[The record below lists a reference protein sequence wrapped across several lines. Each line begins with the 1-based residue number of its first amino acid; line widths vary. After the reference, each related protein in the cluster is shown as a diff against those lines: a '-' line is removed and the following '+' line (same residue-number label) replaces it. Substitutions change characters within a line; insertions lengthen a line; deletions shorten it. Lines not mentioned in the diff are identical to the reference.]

1 MAKRSEN
8 QHHLKARAA
17 GLAQTLPALLLAA
30 ERVAEIVMHGVHGRR
45 RAGPGDEFWQYR
57 PYAAGDAA
65 SSIDWRKSARA
76 ERAYVRETEWMAA
89 NTLWLWVQ
97 QDAGMGW
104 CSHLAEESKHGRALL
119 LALALA
125 RLAQRAGERAGA
137 LGAPFPPDHTR
148 ASFERLGEWWWRR
161 RPQAADMSGKAL
173 NGNVAGEPENADTG
187 LSLPPVVE
195 LPRFSSVVLI
205 GDFFADPDVLR
216 QRMKRL
222 AATGARG
229 HLLQVVDPAEESFPY
244 EGRTRFLDMAGARGF
259 LSERAEDLRSAY
271 QSRLQALR
279 DELSM
284 QARRLGWTFQV
295 HRTDQPP
302 QAALLAL
309 YARLSDQPLAGGAH
323 EEALP
328 PLRADGNA
336 DTPGGPAA

>member
-8 QHHLKARAA
+8 QHHLKARAE

-57 PYAAGDAA
+57 PYAPGDAA
-65 SSIDWRKSARA
+65 ASIDWRKSARA
-76 ERAYVRETEWMAA
+76 ERAYVRETEWTAA

-104 CSHLAEESKHGRALL
+104 RSHLAKESKHERALL

-148 ASFERLGEWWWRR
+148 MAFERLGEWWWRR
-161 RPQAADMSGKAL
+161 RPEVRDAMNATREADGS
-173 NGNVAGEPENADTG
+173 ERADVG

-205 GDFFADPDVLR
+205 GDFFADPTLLR

-222 AATGARG
+222 AASGARG

-244 EGRTRFLDMAGARGF
+244 EGRTHFLDMAGARGF
-259 LSERAEDLRSAY
+259 LSERAEDLRAAY

-302 QAALLAL
+302 QTALLAL
-309 YARLSDQPLAGGAH
+309 YARLADQPLDGGAH
-323 EEALP
+323 EETLP
-328 PLRADGNA
+328 PVRADGDA
-336 DTPGGPAA
+336 TGGATA

>member
-1 MAKRSEN
+1 LTTVARHSDN
-8 QHHLKARAA
+8 QHRLKASAE

-57 PYAAGDAA
+57 PYAPGDAA

-104 CSHLAEESKHGRALL
+104 RSHLARESKHARALL

-125 RLAQRAGERAGA
+125 RLTQRAGERAGV

-148 ASFERLGEWWWRR
+148 AAFERMGAWWRR
-161 RPQAADMSGKAL
+161 RRPEAPRDNAVESAEGEVDSGR
-173 NGNVAGEPENADTG
+173 
-187 LSLPPVVE
+187 SLPPVVAV
-195 LPRFSSVVLI
+195 PRFSSLVLI
-205 GDFFADPDVLR
+205 GDFFADAALLR
-216 QRMKRL
+216 RRMARL
-222 AATGARG
+222 AASGARG

-244 EGRTRFLDMAGARGF
+244 EGRTRFLDMAGRRAL
-259 LSERAEDLRSAY
+259 LSERAEDLRVAY
-271 QSRLQALR
+271 RARLQALR

-302 QAALLAL
+302 QTALLAL
-309 YARLSDQPLAGGAH
+309 YARLADRPPMSGAH

-328 PLRADGNA
+328 TVAAGA
-336 DTPGGPAA
+336 GGTAP

>member
-1 MAKRSEN
+1 MTTVARHSDN
-8 QHHLKARAA
+8 QHRLQAGAE

-57 PYAAGDAA
+57 PYAPGDAA

-104 CSHLAEESKHGRALL
+104 RSHLARESKHARALL

-125 RLAQRAGERAGA
+125 RLTQRAGERAGV

-148 ASFERLGEWWWRR
+148 AAFERMGAWWWRR
-161 RPQAADMSGKAL
+161 RPEAP
-173 NGNVAGEPENADTG
+173 GNNAVESAEGEVDG
-187 LSLPPVVE
+187 GRSLPPVVAV
-195 LPRFSSVVLI
+195 PRFSSLVLI
-205 GDFFADPDVLR
+205 GDFFADAALLR
-216 QRMKRL
+216 RRMARL
-222 AATGARG
+222 AASGARG

-244 EGRTRFLDMAGARGF
+244 EGRTRFLDMAGRRAL
-259 LSERAEDLRSAY
+259 LSERAEDLRAAY
-271 QSRLQALR
+271 RARLQALR

-302 QAALLAL
+302 QTALLAL
-309 YARLSDQPLAGGAH
+309 YARLADRPPMSGAH
-323 EEALP
+323 EKALP
-328 PLRADGNA
+328 AVAAGA
-336 DTPGGPAA
+336 GGTAP